1 MTQRRQQS
9 LYPPNPDNV
18 FHDSFAENR
27 LCSFIACL
35 SQALLLSSSAGIEA
49 LLHGTADK
57 VTGGELSSSLKNLK
71 VSNIDT

>member
-1 MTQRRQQS
+1 M
-9 LYPPNPDNV
+9 L
-18 FHDSFAENR
+18 
-27 LCSFIACL
+27 FIACL